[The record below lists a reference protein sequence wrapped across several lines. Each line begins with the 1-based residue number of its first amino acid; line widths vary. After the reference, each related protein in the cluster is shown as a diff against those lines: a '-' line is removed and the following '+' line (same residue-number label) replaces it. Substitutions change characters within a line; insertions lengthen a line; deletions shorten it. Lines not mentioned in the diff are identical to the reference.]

1 MASNETFSKTQSI
14 ISLTAVSQGEISRPA
29 SEGTLENEIAAK
41 KLLSTKGQSANYL
54 STGVLTSAGRGTK
67 RKIASRR
74 KPAKYVTQS
83 ETDLRRFSNTD
94 EDEDDFVDIS
104 KLPPLPQKIAKPQ
117 IFPKQKINKSQSVRK
132 RIDAEFKEKWTKKLD
147 DFEDYEDVPEA
158 RLVPEED
165 LAEDYDEPI
174 PHAKLFL
181 Q

>member
-1 MASNETFSKTQSI
+1 MASNETFSRTQSI
-14 ISLTAVSQGEISRPA
+14 TSLTKVSQGEISRPV
-29 SEGTLENEIAAK
+29 SEGTLENEIATK
-41 KLLSTKGQSANYL
+41 KLASKKGQSANYL
-54 STGVLTSAGRGTK
+54 STGILTSAGRGTK

-94 EDEDDFVDIS
+94 EDDDFVDIS
-104 KLPPLPQKIAKPQ
+104 ELPPIPQKIAKPQ

-158 RLVPEED
+158 RLVPEEV

-174 PHAKLFL
+174 PHARLVL